1 VILPSETRPRLV
13 VALELLADKRDT
25 NPPKKHGNIPL

>member
-1 VILPSETRPRLV
+1 MPSETRARLIRGL
-13 VALELLADKRDT
+13 ALLADKRDT